1 MEQTLKHKTIA
12 FLATDGVEQ
21 VELTQPWEAIKAAGA
36 EVHLISLE
44 SGEIQGFNHLDK
56 GDRFRVDR
64 TIDGAKAS
72 QYDGLCLP
80 GGVAN
85 PDALRMNEHAVDFVR
100 GFFEQSKPVAA
111 ICHAPWLLVEA
122 GVVEGRTLTSW
133 PSLKTDIENAGGKW
147 VDEEVVVDN
156 GLITSRK
163 PDDLDAFCAKAVE
176 EFCEGRHEQQAAS
189 AR

>member
-1 MEQTLKHKTIA
+1 MEKPLKHKTIA
-12 FLATDGVEQ
+12 FLATHGVEQ
-21 VELTQPWEAIKAAGA
+21 VELTQPWESIQSAGA

-56 GDRFRVDR
+56 GDTFRVDR
-64 TIDGAKAS
+64 TVDSAKAS

-85 PDALRMNEHAVDFVR
+85 PDALRMNDDAVRFVR
-100 GFFEQSKPVAA
+100 EFFEQAKPVAA
-111 ICHAPWLLVEA
+111 ICHAPWTLVEA

-133 PSLKTDIENAGGKW
+133 PSLRTDIENAGGTW
-147 VDEEVVVDN
+147 MDEEVCVDT
-156 GLITSRK
+156 GLVTSRK

-176 EFCEGRHEQQAAS
+176 EFAEGRHAEQAAS
-189 AR
+189 A